1 MRSNISSPAFPAISW
16 CAAAP
21 SSALRSSRSSDN
33 GRGIDPKDHQRIF
46 DLFRRAGT
54 QDKPGQG
61 IGLAHVRALVRRLG
75 GTMSVASE
83 LHHGSTFT
91 ITLPINWNISNRN
104 KRQMSNP
111 VTIIMIED
119 DEGHARLIER
129 NIRRSGVNNEIIP
142 FTNGT
147 EALNY
152 LFGKDGTGLD
162 HKGNALLILLDLN
175 LPDTSG
181 IDILKRVKDNKY
193 LKTTPVVVLTT
204 TDDSHE
210 IKRCYEL
217 GCNVYITKPVNYES
231 FANAI
236 RQLGLFFSVIQV
248 PPSRHMTNATPTL
261 LYIDDDAAL
270 ARLVDRGLT
279 RLGFKVVHAADGQQ
293 GLDRLAQGGI
303 DAIALDQY
311 MPGLDGLETLEQI
324 LAIPGAPPVVF
335 VTASQDSAI
344 AVTALK
350 AGAADYLVKDVQ
362 GDFIP
367 LLQVAVTGAL
377 RQAAIQKARDEAEA
391 EVHASRDRY
400 AALAAEREVLLREVN
415 HRVGNSLQ
423 IIASLLHLQ
432 ANSASQDDVK
442 AALTNAMGRVAA
454 VAQVHRRLYTSHD
467 LKSVLLNQYLEALLE
482 DLRRS
487 AEGNRMSR
495 LTLKAEPI
503 EIDPDR
509 AVAIGII
516 VNELVMNAVKYAY
529 PDGAGPIHV
538 ELKATATI
546 SCSRSPTT
554 ASASTSRPT
563 RAPPAWDSA
572 SSRRWR
578 PSSKPASSA
587 IPPIAAPGSCCNF
600 AASAPMRRNLRAPPR
615 VDRYP
620 ISCNHGSTITSRP
633 AK

>member
-1 MRSNISSPAFPAISW
+1 M
-16 CAAAP
+16 
-21 SSALRSSRSSDN
+21 
-33 GRGIDPKDHQRIF
+33 
-46 DLFRRAGT
+46 
-54 QDKPGQG
+54 
-61 IGLAHVRALVRRLG
+61 
-75 GTMSVASE
+75 
-83 LHHGSTFT
+83 
-91 ITLPINWNISNRN
+91 
-104 KRQMSNP
+104 
-111 VTIIMIED
+111 
-119 DEGHARLIER
+119 
-129 NIRRSGVNNEIIP
+129 
-142 FTNGT
+142 
-147 EALNY
+147 
-152 LFGKDGTGLD
+152 
-162 HKGNALLILLDLN
+162 
-175 LPDTSG
+175 TS
-181 IDILKRVKDNKY
+181 
-193 LKTTPVVVLTT
+193 
-204 TDDSHE
+204 
-210 IKRCYEL
+210 
-217 GCNVYITKPVNYES
+217 
-231 FANAI
+231 
-236 RQLGLFFSVIQV
+236 
-248 PPSRHMTNATPTL
+248 ATPTL
-261 LYIDDDAAL
+261 LYIDDDSAL

-279 RLGFKVVHAADGQQ
+279 RLGFRVVHATGGQQ

-350 AGAADYLVKDVQ
+350 AGAADYLVKDVH

-377 RQAAIQKARDEAEA
+377 RQAQIQKARDEAEA

-432 ANSASQDDVK
+432 ANSAVQDDVK

-538 ELKATATI
+538 ELKLLGDDVLLTI
-546 SCSRSPTT
+546 ADDGVGLNGKSDPRSTGMGQRIVSAM
-554 ASASTSRPT
+554 ASKLEAEVERDPDHAGTRIVLRFPYVKTSVP
-563 RAPPAWDSA
+563 
-572 SSRRWR
+572 
-578 PSSKPASSA
+578 KPN
-587 IPPIAAPGSCCNF
+587 AAVG
-600 AASAPMRRNLRAPPR
+600 
-615 VDRYP
+615 
-620 ISCNHGSTITSRP
+620 
-633 AK
+633 